1 MLEVAIVGNR
11 EAHWQIRDVCE
22 QKASSIGRALV
33 VVRDELVCLQLS
45 LQYVGEMIMSI
56 TADDTVSSGTGL
68 DDSGGWYYPA
78 ITLVLLATG

>member
-1 MLEVAIVGNR
+1 
-11 EAHWQIRDVCE
+11 
-22 QKASSIGRALV
+22 
-33 VVRDELVCLQLS
+33 
-45 LQYVGEMIMSI
+45 MIMSI